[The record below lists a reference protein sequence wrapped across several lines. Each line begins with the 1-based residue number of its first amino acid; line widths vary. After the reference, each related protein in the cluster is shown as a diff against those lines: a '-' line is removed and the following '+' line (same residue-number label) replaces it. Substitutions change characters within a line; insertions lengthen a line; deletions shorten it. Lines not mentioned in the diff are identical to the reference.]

1 MVGELRP
8 IFALMFVLLLRT
20 KLIREKRKAFIVLL
34 FVVTTM
40 GILILML
47 FARDG
52 RWNVLDLLSICISW
66 CAVVSYIIVDELRVI
81 TESVI
86 DYDGQTGDSQRSQR
100 GQDESTEGVDSQ
112 LEAGRVSVQSVG
124 MFTIGDEST

>member
-1 MVGELRP
+1 VSFGP
-8 IFALMFVLLLRT
+8 IFALIFVLLLRT
-20 KLIREKRKAFIVLL
+20 KLIREKRKAFILLL

-52 RWNVLDLLSICISW
+52 RWIVLDLLSICISW
-66 CAVVSYIIVDELRVI
+66 CAVVSYIIVDELRV
-81 TESVI
+81 TTASVI
-86 DYDGQTGDSQRSQR
+86 DYDDQTGDSQQSQR
-100 GQDESTEGVDSQ
+100 GQDESTEGVNSQ

>member
-1 MVGELRP
+1 
-8 IFALMFVLLLRT
+8 
-20 KLIREKRKAFIVLL
+20 
-34 FVVTTM
+34 
-40 GILILML
+40 ML

-81 TESVI
+81 TASVI
-86 DYDGQTGDSQRSQR
+86 DYDDQTGDSQRSQR
-100 GQDESTEGVDSQ
+100 GQDESTEGVISQ
-112 LEAGRVSVQSVG
+112 LEAGHVSVQSVG